1 MFKVTIRGQ
10 YYNFWERTEEDVLE
24 AVMTDTFLNLVYED
38 LESSEIRIE
47 KIEQVSQTSLFKG

>member
-1 MFKVTIRGQ
+1 MYKVTIRGQ

-24 AVMTDTFLNLVYED
+24 AVMTDIFLNLVYED
-38 LESSEIRIE
+38 LESSEVRIE